1 MPWLA
6 AEPLEEATMPKY
18 SLRDL
23 QNIVAVAECGSVT
36 LAADAVGL
44 SQPAM
49 STALMRLER
58 ILSCT
63 LMVRRKGHGVS
74 LTPEGEL
81 FVAEARVLL
90 ERADELEAR
99 MSAAI
104 SDEAGQ
110 LVVGSLVTVAPIVV
124 ASLVRRF
131 RAEYPQITVEIRT
144 GSQDQL
150 LEWLTNGALHLA
162 ITYDLELT
170 PSIEFTRLVD
180 AVPHVLLHAEHPL
193 AQRETIELAEL
204 ERDRYILLDLP
215 LSREYFLSL
224 FMAAD
229 VSPRPQSRHNDL
241 AFVRT
246 LVGNG
251 FGYSLVNLLPATDVA
266 QDGSRV
272 AYIRLESPLRPLGL
286 GLARRPDP
294 RPPASLATFV
304 RFTRDAL
311 MLPRQPTAGR

>member
-1 MPWLA
+1 M
-6 AEPLEEATMPKY
+6 TKY

-23 QNIVAVAECGSVT
+23 QNIVAVAEYGSVT

-81 FVAEARVLL
+81 FVAEARLLL

-99 MSAAI
+99 MSAAV
-104 SDEAGQ
+104 SDDAGQ
-110 LVVGSLVTVAPIVV
+110 LVVGSLVTVAPIAVP
-124 ASLVRRF
+124 SLVRRF
-131 RAEYPQITVEIRT
+131 RDEYPQITVEIRT

-150 LEWLTNGALHLA
+150 LEWLATGALHVA
-162 ITYDLELT
+162 ITYDLELV
-170 PSIEFTRLVD
+170 PGIDFTRLVD
-180 AVPHVLLHAEHPL
+180 AVPHVLLHADHRL
-193 AQRETIELAEL
+193 AGRKMVELSEL
-204 ERDRYILLDLP
+204 RDDHYILLDLP
-215 LSREYFLSL
+215 LSREYFSSL
-224 FMAAD
+224 FLAAD
-229 VSPRPQSRHNDL
+229 VNPRPRSRHNDL

-251 FGYSLVNLLPATDVA
+251 FGYSFVNLLPATDTA

-272 AYIRLESPLRPLGL
+272 AYVRLKSPLRPLGL

-304 RFTRDAL
+304 RFAHEAL
-311 MLPRQPTAGR
+311 RLPRQAEAVG